1 MIRFRKHFEFQTDF
15 LKVGGPSARKDESAD
30 QELQADETILW
41 ENFFDDE
48 SSGSDLQQTAD
59 PINEYGGFRKY
70 NYKSHES
77 LPRAARMRAKSPSE
91 SSESE
96 TDGLSSSR

>member
-1 MIRFRKHFEFQTDF
+1 MKNCRMIRYQKHFEFKTVF
-15 LKVGGPSARKDESAD
+15 LKVSDLS
-30 QELQADETILW
+30 DETILW